1 MFERIQFKAL
11 WNQMLL
17 KWMWFQS
24 YHQSFTRSSH
34 GITIHGFSAWLWSVW
49 LQSFIQTCT
58 ETWHRIKTLAKS
70 AFALPH
76 CQNLIRAHFFGLILE
91 CLFDSIKQLLRER
104 QPRLR
109 QDDLVL
115 LRLQRERRLQA
126 ERVWGQRR
134 TNIYPDITY
143 MIIPVLMHIPMKFY
157 YHNICWKKNTGWFFL
172 TGPPLNLLSVGR

>member
-91 CLFDSIKQLLRER
+91 CLFDSIKQLLWER
-104 QPRLR
+104 RPRLR
-109 QDDLVL
+109 RDDLVL
-115 LRLQRERRLQA
+115 LRLQRERRLRA

-157 YHNICWKKNTGWFFL
+157 YRKYMLKKTSFD
-172 TGPPLNLLSVGR
+172 